1 MANLVVYLAAESSHP
16 NSSVSGPTG
25 GSGSGSDTASSGAG
39 LSNQIVTAIPE
50 QTSKSAQVLRIRANK
65 LHGRGNRV
73 TCT

>member
-1 MANLVVYLAAESSHP
+1 VANLIVYLAAESSQP
-16 NSSVSGPTG
+16 NSSVNGPT
-25 GSGSGSDTASSGAG
+25 SGSGSDTASSGAG
-39 LSNQIVTAIPE
+39 LSNQITTAIPE